1 MIPAY
6 AAWCDLNEQMLDCVL
21 TRRVGG
27 HITATALMASRPR
40 RDCLRMGRWGLRR
53 DVALTI

>member
-40 RDCLRMGRWGLRR
+40 RGCLRMGR
-53 DVALTI
+53 